1 MPLLDTAPRSLD
13 EYVAAGGGRGLSVA
27 LGASPD
33 AVIDEIA
40 KSGLRGRGG
49 AGFPT
54 ADKWRSI
61 RGTGTGARFAVC
73 NGAEGEPATF
83 KDRTLLRT
91 NPYQVLEG
99 LAIAAHAVG
108 AERAYIGIKEA
119 FSHEAQA
126 VRRAIEEMQAADA
139 LGPTAI
145 ELVLGPDLY
154 LFGEETGLEEV
165 IEGRLPLP
173 RVARPFM
180 FGLFAQPPNDNPTLV
195 NNVET
200 LANVAHIVAEGPDWL
215 RSNGTDASPGTMI
228 FTICGDV
235 RREGVF
241 ELPLGTPLR
250 YLVEDA
256 AGGPPDGRGLKAI
269 FPGASN
275 TVIAPAELDV
285 PMDFDSM
292 REIGS
297 GLGSAG
303 FAVFDDS
310 ACMVKAAQ
318 LYSRFLYVESCGQC
332 PACKFG
338 TGEVTK
344 LLEHVESEG
353 ASDQDIESI
362 LVRARGSTDGQKCAL
377 PTGESLLMQSV
388 VQVFAEEFR
397 AHIGGACPLPRE
409 LAFHKLVDWD
419 AAAGRFVYDEAYASK
434 RSDWTYDA

>member
-1 MPLLDTAPRSLD
+1 VPLLDRAPGSFD
-13 EYVAAGGGRGLSVA
+13 EYASAGGGRALEIA
-27 LGASPD
+27 LGASPE
-33 AVIDEIA
+33 AVIEEVA

-54 ADKWRSI
+54 GEKWRSI
-61 RGTGTGARFAVC
+61 RSTGTGARFAVC

-83 KDRTLLRT
+83 KDRSLLRT

-99 LAIAAHAVG
+99 LAIAAYAVG
-108 AERAYIGIKEA
+108 AERAYLGLKET
-119 FSHEAQA
+119 FGKELHS
-126 VRRAIEEMQAADA
+126 VGRALEEMREAGA
-139 LGPTAI
+139 LGKIPV
-145 ELVLGPDLY
+145 EVVVGPDLY

-173 RVARPFM
+173 RIARPFV
-180 FGLFAQPPNDNPTLV
+180 FGLFASPPNDNPTLV

-200 LANVAHIVAEGPDWL
+200 LANVPHILAEGPGWL
-215 RSNGTDASPGTMI
+215 RANGTDTSPGTML
-228 FTICGDV
+228 FTVCGDV

-241 ELPLGTPLR
+241 ELPMGTPLR
-250 YLVEDA
+250 HLVEDL
-256 AGGPPDGRGLKAI
+256 AGGPAEGRSFKAF
-269 FPGASN
+269 FPGSSN
-275 TVIAPAELDV
+275 TVLAPSELDV

-292 REIGS
+292 REVGS

-310 ACMVKAAQ
+310 ACMVKAAH

-338 TGEVTK
+338 TGETTK
-344 LLEHVESEG
+344 LLAEVESGRTSAETV
-353 ASDQDIESI
+353 ESI

-377 PTGESLLMQSV
+377 PTGESLLIQSL

-397 AHIGGACPLPRE
+397 DHIDRACPMPRE
-409 LAFHKLVDWD
+409 LPFHKIVDLD
-419 AAAGRFVYDEAYASK
+419 EKTGRFVYDESYD
-434 RSDWTYDA
+434 RRQPDWTYAS

>member
-1 MPLLDTAPRSLD
+1 VALLDLAPRSFD
-13 EYVAAGGGRGLSVA
+13 EYVAGGGGRGLEAA
-27 LGASPD
+27 LSARPE
-33 AVIDEIA
+33 AVIDEVA
-40 KSGLRGRGG
+40 ASGLRGRGG

-54 ADKWRSI
+54 GEKWRSI
-61 RGTGTGARFAVC
+61 RSTGTGARFAVC

-91 NPYQVLEG
+91 DPYQVLEG
-99 LAIAAHAVG
+99 LAIAAYAVG
-108 AERAYIGIKEA
+108 AETAYIGVKGSFDAEVG
-119 FSHEAQA
+119 S
-126 VRRAIEEMQAADA
+126 VSRAIDEMRQADA
-139 LGPTAI
+139 LGPTPI

-173 RVARPFM
+173 RIARPFM
-180 FGLFAQPPNDNPTLV
+180 SGLFAQPPNDNPTLV

-200 LANVAHIVAEGPDWL
+200 LANVAHILRDGPDWL
-215 RSNGTDASPGTMI
+215 RSSGTDRSPGTMV
-228 FTICGDV
+228 FTVCGDV

-250 YLVEDA
+250 YLVEEL
-256 AGGPPDGRGLKAI
+256 AGGPPDGRRLKAI

-275 TVIAPAELDV
+275 TVLAPGELDV
-285 PMDFDSM
+285 PMDFDSL
-292 REIGS
+292 RDVGS

-310 ACMVKAAQ
+310 ACMVKAAM
-318 LYSRFLYVESCGQC
+318 LYSRFLSIESCGQC

-344 LLEHVESEG
+344 LLANIEANGSSE
-353 ASDQDIESI
+353 QDLESI
-362 LVRARGSTDGQKCAL
+362 LMRARGSTDGQKCAL

-388 VQVFAEEFR
+388 VQVFEDDFR
-397 AHIGGACPLPRE
+397 GHSGAGCPYPRE
-409 LAFHKLVDWD
+409 LIFHKIVDWD
-419 AAAGRFVYDEAYASK
+419 ATSERFVYDDTYSDK
-434 RSDWTYDA
+434 QPDWTYTG